1 MSTTLRRHRW
11 AAPALATGSVI
22 ALGALAWSWASKSNS
37 KEDSASRTRRAVKPV
52 LCISFAFDDAWS
64 EQLKHAPEIID
75 NLLCSLE
82 SKFNVYVIVHAP
94 DGVSPPLNSERIL
107 LYSKAQG
114 RAMLARALLPQCH
127 VECVFTEK
135 HGKVAWDVNDDMTA
149 YLARLNQLAQVVDK
163 MVVVVIPCASAKVSS
178 SPIMLADLQRAFK
191 KHAISKQTCIQWLY
205 TSSWDAWD
213 DVKRLLDD
221 LREQTWI

>member
-1 MSTTLRRHRW
+1 MSPALRRQRW
-11 AAPALATGSVI
+11 AAPVVAFGSVI
-22 ALGALAWSWASKSNS
+22 ALGVLAWSWASKSNS
-37 KEDSASRTRRAVKPV
+37 KEDSTSRTQPVVKPV
-52 LCISFAFDDAWS
+52 LCISFAYDDAWS
-64 EQLKHAPEIID
+64 EQLKHAPEMID
-75 NLLCSLE
+75 NLLHSLE
-82 SKFNVYVIVHAP
+82 NKFTVYVIVHAP
-94 DGVSPPLNSERIL
+94 DGISPPLNSERLL

-127 VECVFTEK
+127 VECVFTDK
-135 HGKVAWDVNDDMTA
+135 HEKVAWDVNDDMAA
-149 YLARLNQLAQVVDK
+149 YLTRLNQLAQVVDK

-191 KHAISKQTCIQWLY
+191 KHAISQRTCIQWLY